1 MKKAVFVLLL
11 LAAAQIPMH
20 AQTPAKPPVPGQAQP
35 GVRAQTPYPFQNRDL
50 PVEKR
55 IDNLLSLLTIDE
67 KITCL
72 STNPTSP
79 RLGLKGTG
87 HTEGLHGLA
96 LGVPGGWG
104 RKTPIATTIFP
115 QSIGMA
121 ETWDT
126 ALVRQAAAIEG
137 YEARYATQTLGKGG
151 LVIRAP
157 NADLGRDPRWGRTE
171 E

>member
-1 MKKAVFVLLL
+1 MVSLADNAFSMKKVFFVLLI
-11 LAAAQIPMH
+11 AAYFGVH
-20 AQTPAKPPVPGQAQP
+20 AQAPA
-35 GVRAQTPYPFQNRDL
+35 RYPFQDRDL
-50 PVEKR
+50 PVGKR

-72 STNPTSP
+72 STNPTIP

-87 HTEGLHGLA
+87 HSEGLHGLA

-126 ALVRQAAAIEG
+126 A
-137 YEARYATQTLGKGG
+137 
-151 LVIRAP
+151 
-157 NADLGRDPRWGRTE
+157 
-171 E
+171 